1 MSNEAMSNDIGTEP
15 EFRTRLA
22 VVERD
27 LTTLTADVRDLTKVV
42 RDLATTVTEAKAP
55 RRVDWFPLVGAAM
68 SAIVLIMAIG
78 SAVIVPLN
86 GEVNA
91 IKAGQDR
98 QRDRFDVHSM
108 LPLHPVGASKVDN
121 LERMSLLLTEQ
132 LRQNL
137 DTLNKQLAA
146 HVIDERHENEI
157 RDVATKREI
166 ELTHAIITT
175 RVADLDMR
183 LQKEFGLIQERNN
196 SRLVKLEAEYVDQHR
211 ADDAELRQWRWRAL
225 RQDAPKP

>member
-1 MSNEAMSNDIGTEP
+1 MSNDIGTEP
-15 EFRTRLA
+15 ELRTRIA

-27 LTTLTADVRDLTKVV
+27 LTTLTTDVRDLMKVV

-91 IKAGQDR
+91 LKATQYR
-98 QRDRFDVHSM
+98 QRDRFDTHSM
-108 LPLHPVGASKVDN
+108 LPLHPVGASKVEN
-121 LERMSLLLTEQ
+121 LERLSLLLTEQ

-137 DTLNKQLAA
+137 ETLTKQLAA

-157 RDVATKREI
+157 RDTATKREI
-166 ELTHAIITT
+166 ELTHAVIST

-183 LQKEFGLIQERNN
+183 LQKEFGLIQDRNN
-196 SRLVKLEAEYVDQHR
+196 SRLAKLEVEDIDSRR
-211 ADDAELRQWRWRAL
+211 ANDAELRQWRLRAIL
-225 RQDAPKP
+225 RDAAPKP